1 MILADIKTYLRQ
13 RGQASL
19 ADLALHFDTEPDALR
34 GMLEVWICKGR
45 VRKLQ
50 PGGGCVGCTECN
62 PTAGETYQW
71 CGDGAVPVPGDRC
84 PRVEP
89 PTALLRDA

>member
-19 ADLALHFDTEPDALR
+19 ADLALHFDSEPEALR
-34 GMLEVWICKGR
+34 GMLEVWIRKGR
-45 VRKLQ
+45 VRKRQ
-50 PGGGCVGCTECN
+50 SGGGCGGCTECGAG
-62 PTAGETYQW
+62 AGETYQW
-71 CGDGAVPVPGDRC
+71 CGGGAVPVPGDRC

-89 PTALLRDA
+89 PAALLRDA